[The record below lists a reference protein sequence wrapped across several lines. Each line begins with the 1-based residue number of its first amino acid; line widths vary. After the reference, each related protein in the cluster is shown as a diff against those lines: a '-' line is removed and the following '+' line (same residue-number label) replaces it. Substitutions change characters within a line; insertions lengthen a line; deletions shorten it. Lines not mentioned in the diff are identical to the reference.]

1 MPFWKSARPT
11 SLRYARARHRRWHG
25 NNPVTTTHTPSQ
37 NTPSANDGG
46 IDFPL
51 EGVRV
56 LDLSRVFAGPLCGQ
70 VLADFGAEVIKVEH
84 PGRGDDTRDWGMR
97 IGKTETTY
105 YNSMNRNKRSV
116 TVDLQTPEGLKIIHE
131 LLPQCDVVVH
141 NFKTGGAEK
150 LGLGYEQL
158 KAIQPGLIYCAVAG
172 YDSSG
177 PEAKRPGYDLVI
189 QGESGLMALNGEAN
203 TPPLKFGVAVVD
215 LMTGMYAA
223 QAVLAALFQRTRTG
237 KGRLIEMAL
246 YDCGVMITGYYGLD
260 AMLLGH
266 DPQRYGNAHPSIVP
280 YGMFEAADGPLIVA
294 VGNNNQFDK
303 FCRQVVMRPDIVE
316 DPRYA
321 TNVERAKNR
330 LTLLPVMK
338 ELFTSFPRDVL
349 LQRMTAAGIPCGKV
363 AGLHEALTS
372 ERTRRGGLLQEM
384 PHPVA
389 GTTHVFAP
397 PYRLDGQRLPI
408 RNAPPTLGEGTK
420 EVLQQLLQ
428 LSEQELQALRDKGV
442 LTLPQA

>member
-1 MPFWKSARPT
+1 M
-11 SLRYARARHRRWHG
+11 
-25 NNPVTTTHTPSQ
+25 TTTTTTTPT
-37 NTPSANDGG
+37 TPPDGM
-46 IDFPL
+46 DFPL
-51 EGVRV
+51 QGVRV
-56 LDLSRVFAGPLCGQ
+56 LDLSRVFAGPLCGM

-105 YNSMNRNKRSV
+105 YNSMNRNKRSI
-116 TVDLQTPEGLKIIHE
+116 TVDLQTPEGVKIIHD
-131 LLPQCDVVVH
+131 LLPQCDVVVQ

-158 KAIQPGLIYCAVAG
+158 KAIKPDLIYCSVAG

-237 KGRLIEMAL
+237 KGRHIEMAL
-246 YDCGVMITGYYGLD
+246 YDCGLMITGYYGLD
-260 AMLLGH
+260 ALLLGH

-280 YGMFEAADGPLIVA
+280 YGMYDAADGPLIIA
-294 VGNNNQFDK
+294 VGNNGQFDK
-303 FCRQVVMRPDIVE
+303 FCRQVIERPDIVE
-316 DPRYA
+316 DPRFA

-330 LTLLPVMK
+330 LVLGPMLK
-338 ELFTSFPRDVL
+338 ELIAGFARDVL

-372 ERTRRGGLLQEM
+372 ERTRRGGLLQEL

-389 GTTHVFAP
+389 GSTHVFAP

-408 RNAPPTLGEGTK
+408 RNAPPTLGEGTR

-428 LSEQELQALRDKGV
+428 LSEPELQALRDKGV
-442 LTLPQA
+442 LTLPHI

>member
-1 MPFWKSARPT
+1 M
-11 SLRYARARHRRWHG
+11 
-25 NNPVTTTHTPSQ
+25 TTTTTTTPI
-37 NTPSANDGG
+37 TPPDGM
-46 IDFPL
+46 DFPL
-51 EGVRV
+51 QGVRV
-56 LDLSRVFAGPLCGQ
+56 LDLSRVFAGPLCGM

-105 YNSMNRNKRSV
+105 YNSMNRNKRSI
-116 TVDLQTPEGLKIIHE
+116 TVDLQTPEGVKIIHD
-131 LLPQCDVVVH
+131 LLPQCDVVVQ

-158 KAIQPGLIYCAVAG
+158 KAIKPDLIYCSVAG

-237 KGRLIEMAL
+237 KGRHIEMAL
-246 YDCGVMITGYYGLD
+246 YDCGLMITGYYGLD

-280 YGMFEAADGPLIVA
+280 YGMYEAADGPLIIA
-294 VGNNNQFDK
+294 VGNNAQFDK
-303 FCRQVVMRPDIVE
+303 FCRQVIERPDIVE
-316 DPRYA
+316 DPRFA

-330 LTLLPVMK
+330 LVLGPMLK
-338 ELFTSFPRDVL
+338 ELIAGFARDVL

-372 ERTRRGGLLQEM
+372 ERTRRGGLLQEL

-389 GTTHVFAP
+389 GSTHVFAP

-408 RNAPPTLGEGTK
+408 RNAPPTLGEGTR

-428 LSEQELQALRDKGV
+428 LSEPELQALRDKGV
-442 LTLPQA
+442 LTLPHI

>member
-1 MPFWKSARPT
+1 MTEKMVQAPEM
-11 SLRYARARHRRWHG
+11 
-25 NNPVTTTHTPSQ
+25 
-37 NTPSANDGG
+37 
-46 IDFPL
+46 DFPL

-105 YNSMNRNKRSV
+105 YNSMNRNKRSI
-116 TVDLQTPEGLKIIHE
+116 TLDLQTPEGVQLVHD
-131 LLPQCDVVVH
+131 LLPQFDVVIH
-141 NFKTGGAEK
+141 NFKHGGADK
-150 LGLGYEQL
+150 LGIGYEQL
-158 KAIQPGLIYCAVAG
+158 KAIKPELIYCSVAG
-172 YDSSG
+172 YSSDT

-189 QGESGLMALNGEAN
+189 QAEVGLMAINGEAG

-223 QAVLAALFQRTRTG
+223 QAVLAALFRRERTG
-237 KGRLIEMAL
+237 RGRQVELSL
-246 YDCGVMITGYYGLD
+246 YDCGLGINGYYALD

-266 DPQRYGNAHPSIVP
+266 DTQRYGNAHPSIVP
-280 YGMFEAADGPLIVA
+280 YGMFEAADGPLIIA
-294 VGNNNQFDK
+294 VGNNSQFDK

-316 DPRYA
+316 NPRFA
-321 TNVERAKNR
+321 SNVERAKNR
-330 LTLLPVMK
+330 KELLPIMTAIIAGF
-338 ELFTSFPRDVL
+338 ERDVL
-349 LQRMTAAGIPCGKV
+349 LERMAASGIPSGRV
-363 AGLHEALTS
+363 AGLHDALTS
-372 ERTRRGGLLQEM
+372 ERTKQAGVFQQM

-389 GTTHVFAP
+389 GQTWVFAP

-408 RNAPPTLGEGTK
+408 RNAPPTLGEGTR

-428 LSEQELQALRDKGV
+428 LPEEELQALQAKGV
-442 LTLPQA
+442 LTLPQT

>member
-1 MPFWKSARPT
+1 M
-11 SLRYARARHRRWHG
+11 
-25 NNPVTTTHTPSQ
+25 TTTTTTTPT
-37 NTPSANDGG
+37 TPPDGM
-46 IDFPL
+46 DFPL
-51 EGVRV
+51 QGVRV
-56 LDLSRVFAGPLCGQ
+56 LDLSRVFAGPLCGM

-105 YNSMNRNKRSV
+105 YNSMNRNKRSI
-116 TVDLQTPEGLKIIHE
+116 TVDLQTPEGVKIIHD
-131 LLPQCDVVVH
+131 LLPQCDVVVQ

-158 KAIQPGLIYCAVAG
+158 KAIKPDLIYCSVAG

-203 TPPLKFGVAVVD
+203 QPPLKFGVAVVD

-246 YDCGVMITGYYGLD
+246 YDCGLMITGYYGLD
-260 AMLLGH
+260 AMLLGS

-294 VGNNNQFDK
+294 VGNNSQFDK
-303 FCRQVVMRPDIVE
+303 LCRQVVMRPDIVE
-316 DPRYA
+316 DPRFA

-330 LTLLPVMK
+330 LTLLPLMK
-338 ELFTSFPRDVL
+338 ELFAGLARDVL
-349 LQRMTAAGIPCGKV
+349 LERLTAAGIPCGKV

-389 GTTHVFAP
+389 GSTQVFAP

-408 RNAPPTLGEGTK
+408 RNAPPTLGEGTR

-442 LTLPQA
+442 LTLPQV

>member
-1 MPFWKSARPT
+1 MAATEAF
-11 SLRYARARHRRWHG
+11 
-25 NNPVTTTHTPSQ
+25 Q
-37 NTPSANDGG
+37 D

-84 PGRGDDTRDWGMR
+84 PGRGDDTRDWGLR

-105 YNSMNRNKRSV
+105 YNSMNRNKRSI
-116 TVDLQTPEGLKIIHE
+116 TIDLQSPEGLKIIHG
-131 LLPQCDVVVH
+131 LLPQFDVVIH

-158 KAIQPGLIYCAVAG
+158 KAIRPDLIYCAVAG

-177 PEAKRPGYDLVI
+177 PEARRPGYDLVI
-189 QGESGLMALNGEAN
+189 QGEAGLMALNGEAN

-223 QAVLAALFQRTRTG
+223 QAVLAALFRRSRTG
-237 KGRLIEMAL
+237 QGRLIEMAL
-246 YDCGVMITGYYGLD
+246 YDCGVMVTGYYGLD
-260 AMLLGH
+260 ALKLGH
-266 DPQRYGNAHPSIVP
+266 DPERYGNAHPSIVP
-280 YGMFEAADGPLIVA
+280 YGMYEAADGPLIIA
-294 VGNNNQFDK
+294 VGNNAQFDK
-303 FCRQVVMRPDIVE
+303 FCRQVIERPEIVE
-316 DPRYA
+316 DPRFA
-321 TNVERAKNR
+321 TNVNRAKNR
-330 LTLLPVMK
+330 LELSPLLK
-338 ELFTSFPRDVL
+338 ELIRSFPREL
-349 LQRMTAAGIPCGKV
+349 LLERLTAAGIPCGKV

-372 ERTRRGGLLQEM
+372 ERTQRGRLVQDM

-389 GTTHVFAP
+389 GTTPVFAP
-397 PYRLDGQRLPI
+397 PYRLDGRRLPI
-408 RNAPPTLGEGTK
+408 RAIPPTLGEGTR
-420 EVLQQLLQ
+420 EVLQKLLS
-428 LSEQELQALRDKGV
+428 LSDEQLQALQAQGV

>member
-1 MPFWKSARPT
+1 MTSNSPT
-11 SLRYARARHRRWHG
+11 PALPEG
-25 NNPVTTTHTPSQ
+25 M
-37 NTPSANDGG
+37 
-46 IDFPL
+46 DFPL

-70 VLADFGAEVIKVEH
+70 VLADFGADVIKVEH

-105 YNSMNRNKRSV
+105 YNSMNRNKRSI
-116 TVDLQTPEGLKIIHE
+116 TVDLQTPEGVKIIRD
-131 LLPQCDVVVH
+131 LLPQCDVVVQ

-158 KAIQPGLIYCAVAG
+158 KAIKPDLIYCSVAG

-189 QGESGLMALNGEAN
+189 QGEAGLMAINGEAN
-203 TPPLKFGVAVVD
+203 QPPLKFGVAAVD
-215 LMTGMYAA
+215 MMTGMYAA
-223 QAVLAALFQRTRTG
+223 QAVLAALFRRERTG
-237 KGRLIEMAL
+237 KGRHIEMAL
-246 YDCGVMITGYYGLD
+246 YDCGLMITGYYGLD

-280 YGMFEAADGPLIVA
+280 YGMFEAQDGPLIIA
-294 VGNNNQFDK
+294 VGNNSQFDK

-316 DPRYA
+316 DLRFA
-321 TNVERAKNR
+321 TNVERARNR
-330 LTLLPVMK
+330 LTLLPEMK
-338 ELFTSFPRDVL
+338 ALIASFPRDVL
-349 LQRMTAAGIPCGKV
+349 LERLTAAGIPCGRV

-408 RNAPPTLGEGTK
+408 RNAPPTLGAATR

-428 LSEQELQALRDKGV
+428 LPEAELQALRDKGV
-442 LTLPQA
+442 LTLPDPQQH

>member
-1 MPFWKSARPT
+1 M
-11 SLRYARARHRRWHG
+11 
-25 NNPVTTTHTPSQ
+25 TTTTTTTPTTPS
-37 NTPSANDGG
+37 DGM
-46 IDFPL
+46 DFPL
-51 EGVRV
+51 QGVRV
-56 LDLSRVFAGPLCGQ
+56 LDLSRVFAGPLCGM
-70 VLADFGAEVIKVEH
+70 VLADFGADVIKVEH

-105 YNSMNRNKRSV
+105 YNSMNRNKRSI
-116 TVDLQTPEGLKIIHE
+116 TVDLQTPEGVKIIHD
-131 LLPQCDVVVH
+131 LLPQCDVVVQ

-158 KAIQPGLIYCAVAG
+158 KAIKPDLIYCSVAG

-237 KGRLIEMAL
+237 KGRHIEMAL
-246 YDCGVMITGYYGLD
+246 YDCGLMITGYYGLD

-280 YGMFEAADGPLIVA
+280 YGMYDAADGPLIIA
-294 VGNNNQFDK
+294 VGNNAQFDK
-303 FCRQVVMRPDIVE
+303 FCRQVIERPDIVE
-316 DPRYA
+316 DPRFA

-330 LTLLPVMK
+330 LVLGPMLK
-338 ELFTSFPRDVL
+338 ELIAGFARDVL

-372 ERTRRGGLLQEM
+372 ERTRRGGLLQEL

-389 GTTHVFAP
+389 GSTHVFAP

-408 RNAPPTLGEGTK
+408 RNAPPTLGEGTR

-428 LSEQELQALRDKGV
+428 LSEPELQALRDKGV
-442 LTLPQA
+442 LTLPHI

>member
-1 MPFWKSARPT
+1 M
-11 SLRYARARHRRWHG
+11 
-25 NNPVTTTHTPSQ
+25 TTTTTTTPT
-37 NTPSANDGG
+37 TPPDGM
-46 IDFPL
+46 DFPL
-51 EGVRV
+51 QGVRV
-56 LDLSRVFAGPLCGQ
+56 LDLSRVFAGPLCGM

-105 YNSMNRNKRSV
+105 YNSMNRNKRSI
-116 TVDLQTPEGLKIIHE
+116 TVDLQTPEGVKIIHD
-131 LLPQCDVVVH
+131 LLPQCDVVVQ

-158 KAIQPGLIYCAVAG
+158 KAIKPDLIYCSVAG

-177 PEAKRPGYDLVI
+177 PEATRPGYDLVT

-237 KGRLIEMAL
+237 KGRHIEMAL
-246 YDCGVMITGYYGLD
+246 YDCGLMITGYYGLD

-280 YGMFEAADGPLIVA
+280 YGMYDAADGPLIIA
-294 VGNNNQFDK
+294 VGNNAQFDK
-303 FCRQVVMRPDIVE
+303 FCRQVIERPDIVE
-316 DPRYA
+316 DPRFA

-330 LTLLPVMK
+330 LVLGPMLK
-338 ELFTSFPRDVL
+338 ELIAGFARDVL

-372 ERTRRGGLLQEM
+372 ERTRRGGLLQEL

-389 GTTHVFAP
+389 GSTHVFAP

-408 RNAPPTLGEGTK
+408 RNAPPTLGEGTR

-428 LSEQELQALRDKGV
+428 LSEPELQALRDKGV
-442 LTLPQA
+442 LTLPQI

>member
-1 MPFWKSARPT
+1 MTSTTPT
-11 SLRYARARHRRWHG
+11 PALPEG
-25 NNPVTTTHTPSQ
+25 M
-37 NTPSANDGG
+37 
-46 IDFPL
+46 DFPL

-70 VLADFGAEVIKVEH
+70 VLADFGADVIKVEH

-105 YNSMNRNKRSV
+105 YNSMNRNKRSI
-116 TVDLQTPEGLKIIHE
+116 TVDLQTPEGVKIIRD
-131 LLPQCDVVVH
+131 LLPQCDVVVQ

-158 KAIQPGLIYCAVAG
+158 KAIKPDLISCSVAG
-172 YDSSG
+172 SASSG
-177 PEAKRPGYDLVI
+177 PGAKRPGYALVI
-189 QGESGLMALNGEAN
+189 RGEGGLRAINGEASQ
-203 TPPLKFGVAVVD
+203 PPLKFGVAAVD
-215 LMTGMYAA
+215 MMTGMYAA
-223 QAVLAALFQRTRTG
+223 QAVLAALFRRERTG
-237 KGRLIEMAL
+237 KGRHIEMAL
-246 YDCGVMITGYYGLD
+246 YDCGLMITGYYGLD

-280 YGMFEAADGPLIVA
+280 YGMFEAQDGPLIIA
-294 VGNNNQFDK
+294 VGNNSQFDK

-316 DPRYA
+316 DPRFA
-321 TNVERAKNR
+321 TNVERARNR
-330 LTLLPVMK
+330 LTLLPEMK
-338 ELFTSFPRDVL
+338 ALIASFPRDVL
-349 LQRMTAAGIPCGKV
+349 LERLTAAGIPCGRV

-408 RNAPPTLGEGTK
+408 RNAPPTLGAATR

-428 LSEQELQALRDKGV
+428 LPEAELQALRDKGV
-442 LTLPQA
+442 LTLPDPQQH

>member
-1 MPFWKSARPT
+1 M
-11 SLRYARARHRRWHG
+11 
-25 NNPVTTTHTPSQ
+25 TTTTTTTTPT
-37 NTPSANDGG
+37 TPPDGM
-46 IDFPL
+46 DFPL
-51 EGVRV
+51 QGVRV
-56 LDLSRVFAGPLCGQ
+56 LDLSRVFAGPLCGM

-105 YNSMNRNKRSV
+105 YNSMNRNKRSI
-116 TVDLQTPEGLKIIHE
+116 TVDLQTPEGVKIIHG
-131 LLPQCDVVVH
+131 LLPQCDVVVQ

-158 KAIQPGLIYCAVAG
+158 KAIKPDLIYCSVAG

-237 KGRLIEMAL
+237 KGRHIEMAL
-246 YDCGVMITGYYGLD
+246 YDCGLMITGYYGLD

-280 YGMFEAADGPLIVA
+280 YGMYDAADGPLIIA
-294 VGNNNQFDK
+294 VGNNAQFDK
-303 FCRQVVMRPDIVE
+303 FCRQVIERPDIVE
-316 DPRYA
+316 DPRFA

-330 LTLLPVMK
+330 LVLGPMLK
-338 ELFTSFPRDVL
+338 ELIAGFARDVL

-372 ERTRRGGLLQEM
+372 ERTRRGGLLQEL

-389 GTTHVFAP
+389 GSTHVFAP

-408 RNAPPTLGEGTK
+408 RNGTR

-428 LSEQELQALRDKGV
+428 LSEPELQALRDKGV
-442 LTLPQA
+442 LTLPHI

>member
-1 MPFWKSARPT
+1 M
-11 SLRYARARHRRWHG
+11 
-25 NNPVTTTHTPSQ
+25 TTTTTTTTPT
-37 NTPSANDGG
+37 TPPDGM
-46 IDFPL
+46 DFPL
-51 EGVRV
+51 QGVRV
-56 LDLSRVFAGPLCGQ
+56 LDLSRVFAGPLCGM

-105 YNSMNRNKRSV
+105 YNSMNRNKRSI
-116 TVDLQTPEGLKIIHE
+116 TVDLQTPEGVKIIHD
-131 LLPQCDVVVH
+131 LLPQCDVVVQ

-158 KAIQPGLIYCAVAG
+158 KAIKPDLIYCSVAG

-237 KGRLIEMAL
+237 KGRHIEMAL
-246 YDCGVMITGYYGLD
+246 YDCGLMITGYYGLD

-266 DPQRYGNAHPSIVP
+266 APQRYGNAHPSIVP
-280 YGMFEAADGPLIVA
+280 YGMYDAADGPLIIA
-294 VGNNNQFDK
+294 VGNNAQFDK
-303 FCRQVVMRPDIVE
+303 FCRQVIERPDIVE
-316 DPRYA
+316 DPRFA

-330 LTLLPVMK
+330 LVLGPMLK
-338 ELFTSFPRDVL
+338 ELIAGFARDML
-349 LQRMTAAGIPCGKV
+349 LKRMTAAGIPCGKV

-372 ERTRRGGLLQEM
+372 ERTRRGGLLQEL
-384 PHPVA
+384 PPPVA
-389 GTTHVFAP
+389 GSTHVFAP

-408 RNAPPTLGEGTK
+408 RNAPPPLGEGTR

-428 LSEQELQALRDKGV
+428 LSEPELQALRDKGV
-442 LTLPQA
+442 LTLPQI

>member
-1 MPFWKSARPT
+1 MTTSPT
-11 SLRYARARHRRWHG
+11 SPTAA
-25 NNPVTTTHTPSQ
+25 P
-37 NTPSANDGG
+37 GG
-46 IDFPL
+46 MDFPL

-56 LDLSRVFAGPLCGQ
+56 LDLSRVFAGPLCGM

-105 YNSMNRNKRSV
+105 YNSMNRNKRSI
-116 TVDLQTPEGLKIIHE
+116 TVDLQTPEGVKIIHD
-131 LLPQCDVVVH
+131 LLPQCDVVVQ

-158 KAIQPGLIYCAVAG
+158 KAIKPDLIYCSVAG

-237 KGRLIEMAL
+237 KGRHIEMAL
-246 YDCGVMITGYYGLD
+246 YDCGLMITGYYGLD

-280 YGMFEAADGPLIVA
+280 YGMYDAADGPLIIA
-294 VGNNNQFDK
+294 VGNNAQFDK
-303 FCRQVVMRPDIVE
+303 FCRQVIERPDIVE
-316 DPRYA
+316 DPRFA

-330 LTLLPVMK
+330 LVLGPMLK
-338 ELFTSFPRDVL
+338 ELIAGFARDVL

-372 ERTRRGGLLQEM
+372 ERTRRGGLLQEL

-389 GTTHVFAP
+389 GSTHVFAP

-408 RNAPPTLGEGTK
+408 RNAPPTLGEGTR

-428 LSEQELQALRDKGV
+428 LSEPELQALRDKGV
-442 LTLPQA
+442 LTLPHI

>member
-1 MPFWKSARPT
+1 M
-11 SLRYARARHRRWHG
+11 
-25 NNPVTTTHTPSQ
+25 TTTTTTTPT
-37 NTPSANDGG
+37 TPPDGM
-46 IDFPL
+46 DFPL
-51 EGVRV
+51 QGVRV
-56 LDLSRVFAGPLCGQ
+56 LDLSRVFAGPLCGM

-105 YNSMNRNKRSV
+105 YNSMNRNKRSI
-116 TVDLQTPEGLKIIHE
+116 TVDLQTPEGVKIIHD
-131 LLPQCDVVVH
+131 LLPQCDVVIQ

-150 LGLGYEQL
+150 LGLGYAQL
-158 KAIQPGLIYCAVAG
+158 KAIKPDLIYCSVAG

-237 KGRLIEMAL
+237 KGRHIEMAL
-246 YDCGVMITGYYGLD
+246 YDCGLMITGYYGLD

-280 YGMFEAADGPLIVA
+280 YGMYDAADGPLIIA
-294 VGNNNQFDK
+294 VGNNAQFDK
-303 FCRQVVMRPDIVE
+303 FCRQVIERPDIVE
-316 DPRYA
+316 DPRFA

-330 LTLLPVMK
+330 LVLGPMLK
-338 ELFTSFPRDVL
+338 ELIAGFARDVL

-372 ERTRRGGLLQEM
+372 ERTRRGGLLQEL

-389 GTTHVFAP
+389 GSTHVFAP

-408 RNAPPTLGEGTK
+408 RNAPPTLGEGTR

-428 LSEQELQALRDKGV
+428 LSEPELQALRDKGV
-442 LTLPQA
+442 LTLPHI

>member
-1 MPFWKSARPT
+1 MTQQT
-11 SLRYARARHRRWHG
+11 S
-25 NNPVTTTHTPSQ
+25 PTPSL
-37 NTPSANDGG
+37 PEGM
-46 IDFPL
+46 DFPL

-70 VLADFGAEVIKVEH
+70 VLADFGADVIKVEH

-105 YNSMNRNKRSV
+105 YNSMNRNKRSI
-116 TVDLQTPEGLKIIHE
+116 TVDLQTPEGVKIIRD
-131 LLPQCDVVVH
+131 LLPQCDVVVQ

-158 KAIQPGLIYCAVAG
+158 KAIKPDLIYCSVAG

-189 QGESGLMALNGEAN
+189 QGEAGLMAINGEASQ
-203 TPPLKFGVAVVD
+203 PPLKFGVAAVD
-215 LMTGMYAA
+215 MMTGMYAA
-223 QAVLAALFQRTRTG
+223 QAVLAALFRRERTG
-237 KGRLIEMAL
+237 KGRHIEMAL
-246 YDCGVMITGYYGLD
+246 YDCGLMITGYYGLD

-280 YGMFEAADGPLIVA
+280 YGMFEAQDGPLIIA
-294 VGNNNQFDK
+294 VGNNSQFDK

-316 DPRYA
+316 DPRFA
-321 TNVERAKNR
+321 TNVERARNR
-330 LTLLPVMK
+330 LTLLPEMK
-338 ELFTSFPRDVL
+338 ALIASFPRDVL
-349 LQRMTAAGIPCGKV
+349 LERLTAAGIPCGRV

-408 RNAPPTLGEGTK
+408 RNAPPTLGDATRD
-420 EVLQQLLQ
+420 VLQQLLQ
-428 LSEQELQALRDKGV
+428 LPEAELQALRDKGV
-442 LTLPQA
+442 LTLPPLS

>member
-1 MPFWKSARPT
+1 MTSTNPT
-11 SLRYARARHRRWHG
+11 PALPEG
-25 NNPVTTTHTPSQ
+25 M
-37 NTPSANDGG
+37 
-46 IDFPL
+46 DFPL

-70 VLADFGAEVIKVEH
+70 VLADFGADVIKVEH

-105 YNSMNRNKRSV
+105 YNSMNRNKRSI
-116 TVDLQTPEGLKIIHE
+116 TVDLQTPEGVKIIRD
-131 LLPQCDVVVH
+131 LLPQCDVVVQ

-158 KAIQPGLIYCAVAG
+158 KDIKPDLIYCSVAG

-189 QGESGLMALNGEAN
+189 QGEAGLMALNGEASQ
-203 TPPLKFGVAVVD
+203 PPLKFGVAAVD
-215 LMTGMYAA
+215 MMTGMYAA
-223 QAVLAALFQRTRTG
+223 QAVLAALFRRSTTG
-237 KGRLIEMAL
+237 KGRHIEMAL
-246 YDCGVMITGYYGLD
+246 YDCGLMITGYYGLD

-280 YGMFEAADGPLIVA
+280 YGMFEAQDGPLIIA
-294 VGNNNQFDK
+294 VGNNSQFDK

-316 DPRYA
+316 DPRFA
-321 TNVERAKNR
+321 TNVERARNR
-330 LTLLPVMK
+330 LTLLPQMK
-338 ELFTSFPRDVL
+338 ALIASFPRDVL
-349 LQRMTAAGIPCGKV
+349 LDRLSAAGIPCGRV

-408 RNAPPTLGEGTK
+408 RNAPPTLGAATR

-428 LSEQELQALRDKGV
+428 LPEAELQALRDKGV
-442 LTLPQA
+442 LTLPDPQQH